1 MLLQLLNKNIIF
13 AGKDHFMEVT
23 MIVAFI
29 GAIVSLA
36 GGFLWDGGHL
46 SALIKP
52 SAALIVFGGTAG
64 ATFVGCSF
72 KEIKN
77 IPVLY
82 KVALQSK
89 NQDPA
94 EVIELI
100 VGLADEARREGLLFL
115 ENRLGDVDDP
125 FMRKG
130 IQLVVD
136 GTDPELVKSIM
147 EVELYSLEERHHAG
161 IQIFEAAGGYA
172 PTMGIIGTVMG
183 LVHVLG
189 SISDPNGL
197 SSAIAVA
204 FMATFYGIGSANV
217 LFLPMAAR
225 LGSISK
231 KEMMLRELMMEGII
245 SLQAGYNPILIRERL
260 SAFLVP
266 SMRERSR
273 DAEEE

>member
-1 MLLQLLNKNIIF
+1 
-13 AGKDHFMEVT
+13 MEVS
-23 MIVAFI
+23 MIAAFFI
-29 GAIVSLA
+29 AIVSLA
-36 GGFLWDGGHL
+36 GGFMWDGGHL

-64 ATFVGCSF
+64 CTFFSF
-72 KEIKN
+72 SFDEIKN
-77 IPVLY
+77 VPTLY
-82 KVALQSK
+82 KIALQSRK
-89 NQDPA
+89 QDPA

-115 ENRLGDVDDP
+115 ENRLGEVNDP
-125 FMRKG
+125 FLRKG

-136 GTDPELVKSIM
+136 GTDPELVRSIM
-147 EVELYSLEERHHAG
+147 DVELYSLEERHHAG
-161 IQIFEAAGGYA
+161 IHMFEAAGGYA
-172 PTMGIIGTVMG
+172 PTMGIVGTVMG

-217 LFLPMAAR
+217 LFLPMSAR
-225 LGSISK
+225 LASISK
-231 KEMMLRELMMEGII
+231 KEMVLRELMVEGIV

-266 SMRERSR
+266 SMREKGR